1 MKQYLLV
8 SSNRFSNC
16 CGNDTELEFYGN
28 KKEIF
33 KFTKEF
39 ISKGTVISKDS
50 YHIYELNPNQVFARN
65 KIIWAFYQEPQFNL
79 KNRLYYFNNFIF
91 EENYI

>member
-8 SSNRFSNC
+8 SSNRFNNC
-16 CGNDTELEFYGN
+16 GSGDMEVEFYGN
-28 KKEIF
+28 EKEIF

-39 ISKGTVISKDS
+39 ISKGTLISKDS